1 MSLVSMFTEFLMGT
15 KSEEQLWITTGEKGT
30 LNSNEPALI
39 QGSLTYIKNSSLK
52 VKIFK
57 LIHNGL
63 LRQSS
68 QGDFTKFTELSWR
81 IVEFFSESNE
91 GRDKFGFSVFYS
103 SFKTDFYVKNET
115 ELLLWKEKL
124 EGICICTDFPDN
136 FVVIK
141 KLGAGKSG
149 EVFLVEDLHTRKEY
163 AMKCIKKNTILSE
176 RKLESLYNE
185 IKIMRSLNH
194 PNIVKLHK
202 VYENEKCIKM
212 ILDYCPFGTLYSRLL
227 SRKKIDESVAKKFS
241 RRLLETV
248 DFLHGNRIMHRD
260 IKLENILMTSD
271 SDDTSFKI
279 GDFGLSCEVHNTHY
293 LRCGSPGYVAPE
305 ILRDKKYNHKADIF
319 SCGIVIFALI
329 GGYLPFTGE
338 NPNEILLNNCKCK
351 INFEDKIWKKVSY
364 LVVDLLSELLEP
376 NPELRPDAAEA
387 LLKQW
392 IIRKKKIKEKSP
404 ATGIFIS
411 ESPAFGNVNILTY

>member
-1 MSLVSMFTEFLMGT
+1 MSIVSMFTEFLTSM
-15 KSEEQLWITTGEKGT
+15 KSEERLLMSIDEKGT
-30 LNSNEPALI
+30 LNSKEPALI
-39 QGSLTYIKNSSLK
+39 QGFLSYMKDSSLK
-52 VKIFK
+52 EKNFK
-57 LIHNGL
+57 LTHNGL
-63 LRQSS
+63 FRQSS
-68 QGDFTKFTELSWR
+68 QGNFTKFTELSWR
-81 IVEFFSESNE
+81 VVEFFSESNE
-91 GRDKFGFSVFYS
+91 ERDKFGFSVFYS

-124 EGICICTDFPDN
+124 ETNCICTDFADN

-149 EVFLVEDLHTRKEY
+149 EVFLVEDLHSRKEY
-163 AMKCIKKNTILSE
+163 AMKCIKKNTIMSE
-176 RKLESLYNE
+176 RRLESLYNE

-227 SRKKIDESVAKKFS
+227 SRKKFEEKSAKNFS
-241 RRLLETV
+241 RKLLETM
-248 DFLHGNRIMHRD
+248 DFLHRNGIMHRD

-279 GDFGLSCEVHNTHY
+279 GDFGLSCEVINTRF

-319 SCGIVIFALI
+319 SCGIVIFALVA
-329 GGYLPFTGE
+329 GYLPFIGE
-338 NPNEILLNNCKCK
+338 SPNEILLSNCKCK
-351 INFEDKIWKKVSY
+351 INFEDKIWKKVPY
-364 LVVDLLSELLEP
+364 PVIDLISELLDP

-387 LLKQW
+387 LIKPW
-392 IIRKKKIKEKSP
+392 VVHKKKMKEKSP
-404 ATGIFIS
+404 ATGIFCM